1 MPNPQPG
8 VGGPFISD
16 RLWPML
22 FATTPMRHLINLEK
36 FPLDRPESHAF
47 HSLQAHCRDELSRS
61 GSIGLHGFLKPEACR
76 DAVNEV
82 APILDSESF
91 THWRKHNVYFL
102 DDVPGV
108 DRNHPA
114 LKKSETI
121 NHTVCADQLGQC
133 IVTRIYEYP
142 PLVHF
147 LAGIL
152 GKSGLFTMDDPLAR
166 VNVMAYRQ
174 GEALNWHFD
183 RSEFTVTLLLQS
195 PRAGGHFE
203 YRPDLRSDQDPN
215 YDGVAR
221 LLADRDPGKCRL
233 AFPPGTLNIFRGR
246 NTAHRLT
253 PVEGNRDRI
262 IAVFSYYEFQ
272 GKRFSEQER
281 LGFYGRTA

>member
-1 MPNPQPG
+1 MAHVIRHNPHAPFDQPG
-8 VGGPFISD
+8 KVPVGSTGKPCLSFPCRRIAGTNCRGPAVLACMDFSS
-16 RLWPML
+16 P
-22 FATTPMRHLINLEK
+22 
-36 FPLDRPESHAF
+36 
-47 HSLQAHCRDELSRS
+47 
-61 GSIGLHGFLKPEACR
+61 KPAG

-91 THWRKHNVYFL
+91 THRRKHNVYFL

-133 IVTRIYEYP
+133 IVTQIYEYS

-203 YRPDLRSDQDPN
+203 YRPDLRSDQDPQLRR
-215 YDGVAR
+215 GGPVA
-221 LLADRDPGKCRL
+221 CR
-233 AFPPGTLNIFRGR
+233 
-246 NTAHRLT
+246 
-253 PVEGNRDRI
+253 
-262 IAVFSYYEFQ
+262 S
-272 GKRFSEQER
+272 
-281 LGFYGRTA
+281 